1 MPGMYGYNIK
11 MSSQD
16 KERIVK
22 EFLPVVRYTAYRLS
36 WRLPPQISVDDLISV
51 GLNGLFDALDRFEQ
65 GKVKL
70 KTYAQYRI
78 KGAMLDELRAME
90 WIPRSKKKKINTL
103 REVHSKLEKEF
114 KRVPEDEEV
123 AAALKLS
130 LDEYYQILEESK
142 GGITLKFEDY
152 ENNSESP
159 NINLVDNIED
169 PNGKNPLN
177 ILMELDQ
184 KKSMARIIDEL
195 PEKEKMVLS
204 LYYWEEL
211 TMKEVGAVLGLTES
225 RVCQLHNQALIRLKA
240 KIGKETA

>member
-1 MPGMYGYNIK
+1 MYGYNVK

-16 KERIVK
+16 KEKIIR

-51 GLNGLFDALDRFEQ
+51 GLNGLFDAMERFEQ

-70 KTYAQYRI
+70 KTYAQHRI

-103 REVHSKLEKEF
+103 KDAHSRLEKEL
-114 KRVPEDEEV
+114 KRHPEDEEV
-123 AAALKLS
+123 AEVLGLS
-130 LDEYYQILEESK
+130 LDQYYQLLEESK

-152 ENNSESP
+152 DSTAEGHS
-159 NINLVDNIED
+159 INLMDNIED
-169 PNGKNPLN
+169 PNEKNPLN
-177 ILMELDQ
+177 ILLELDQ
-184 KKSMARIIDEL
+184 KKAVARLIEEL

-211 TMKEVGAVLGLTES
+211 TMKEVGAVMDLTES

-240 KIGKETA
+240 KIGKDT

>member
-16 KERIVK
+16 KEKIVK

-90 WIPRSKKKKINTL
+90 WIPRSKKKKINAL
-103 REVHSKLEKEF
+103 REVHGKLEKEF

-123 AAALKLS
+123 AAALNLS

-152 ENNSESP
+152 ENVSESS
-159 NINLVDNIED
+159 NINLIDNIED

-184 KKSMARIIDEL
+184 KKNVARIIDEL

>member
-1 MPGMYGYNIK
+1 MYGYNIE

-16 KERIVK
+16 KEKIVK
-22 EFLPVVRYTAYRLS
+22 EFLPIVRYTAYRLS

-51 GLNGLFDALDRFEQ
+51 GLNGLFDALDRFKQ

-78 KGAMLDELRAME
+78 KGAMLDELRAIE
-90 WIPRSKKKKINTL
+90 WIPRSKKKKINVL
-103 REVHSKLEKEF
+103 KEVHAKLEKEF
-114 KRVPEDEEV
+114 KRAPEDEEV
-123 AAALKLS
+123 AAALKIS
-130 LDEYYQILEESK
+130 LDEYYHILEDSK

-152 ENNSESP
+152 ENFSDSSD
-159 NINLVDNIED
+159 INLMDNIED
-169 PNGKNPLN
+169 PNGKSPLN
-177 ILMELDQ
+177 ILLEMDQ
-184 KKSMARIIDEL
+184 KKTVARIIDEL

-240 KIGKETA
+240 KIGKELS

>member
-1 MPGMYGYNIK
+1 MYGYNIK

-16 KERIVK
+16 KENIVK
-22 EFLPVVRYTAYRLS
+22 EFLPIVRYTAYRLS

-90 WIPRSKKKKINTL
+90 WIPRSKKKKINVL
-103 REVHSKLEKEF
+103 KEAHAKLEKEF

-123 AAALKLS
+123 AEALKIS
-130 LDEYYQILEESK
+130 LDDYYQILEESK

-152 ENNSESP
+152 ESGSESSD
-159 NINLVDNIED
+159 INLMDNIED

-177 ILMELDQ
+177 ILLELDQ
-184 KKSMARIIDEL
+184 KKTVARIIDEL
-195 PEKEKMVLS
+195 PKKEKMVLS

-240 KIGKETA
+240 KIGKELS